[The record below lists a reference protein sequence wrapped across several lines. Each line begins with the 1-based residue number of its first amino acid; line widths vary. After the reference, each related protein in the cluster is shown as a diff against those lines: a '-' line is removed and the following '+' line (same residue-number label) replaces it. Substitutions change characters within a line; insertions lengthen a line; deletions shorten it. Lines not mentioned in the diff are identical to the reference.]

1 MSQSNAI
8 QGVLPVAI
16 SAGRFHAAILRR
28 ICTHLQCGTLTVVT
42 PDGQRFSHRAP
53 SSGPDAELVLHRWRA
68 LRRMVLGGDVAFADA
83 FIDGDWS
90 SPDVAALIELAAR
103 NTTILDHVMRG
114 SVLMRLGNRLLHLV
128 HANTRAGSRRNIQAH
143 YDLGNDFYARWL
155 DAGMT
160 YSSALYPRTDLTL
173 EEAQT
178 AKQDRVLELLAPSA
192 GQTVLEIG
200 MGWGGLAERLAQAG
214 CQVTGLTLSP
224 SQLEHAS
231 GRLQGLAA
239 QPHLRDYRDEAGRYD
254 RIVSIEML
262 EAVGEVYW
270 PTYFNKVRQCLATGG
285 NAVVQVITIADHRF
299 AQYRAAPD
307 FIQRYIF
314 PGGMLPSPR
323 VIREQATAAGLKV
336 TAHQTFGLDYA
347 RTLAEWLRRFEMAWP
362 DIAAMGFPA
371 RFRRLWHYYLCYCEA
386 GFRSGVLDVGLWR
399 LEHED

>member
-1 MSQSNAI
+1 
-8 QGVLPVAI
+8 
-16 SAGRFHAAILRR
+16 
-28 ICTHLQCGTLTVVT
+28 
-42 PDGQRFSHRAP
+42 
-53 SSGPDAELVLHRWRA
+53 
-68 LRRMVLGGDVAFADA
+68 
-83 FIDGDWS
+83 
-90 SPDVAALIELAAR
+90 
-103 NTTILDHVMRG
+103 
-114 SVLMRLGNRLLHLV
+114 LGNRLLHLV

-160 YSSALYPRTDLTL
+160 YSSALYPCTDLTL

-200 MGWGGLAERLAQAG
+200 MGWGGLAERLAQEG

-224 SQLEHAS
+224 SQLQHAS
-231 GRLQGLAA
+231 GRLQGLAV

-285 NAVVQVITIADHRF
+285 NAVLQVITIADHRF
-299 AQYRAAPD
+299 AQYRATPD

-323 VIREQATAAGLKV
+323 VIREQATAAGLKI
-336 TAHQTFGLDYA
+336 TAHQTFSLDYA

-362 DIAAMGFPA
+362 DIAVMGFPA

>member
-1 MSQSNAI
+1 
-8 QGVLPVAI
+8 
-16 SAGRFHAAILRR
+16 
-28 ICTHLQCGTLTVVT
+28 
-42 PDGQRFSHRAP
+42 
-53 SSGPDAELVLHRWRA
+53 
-68 LRRMVLGGDVAFADA
+68 
-83 FIDGDWS
+83 
-90 SPDVAALIELAAR
+90 
-103 NTTILDHVMRG
+103 
-114 SVLMRLGNRLLHLV
+114 
-128 HANTRAGSRRNIQAH
+128 
-143 YDLGNDFYARWL
+143 
-155 DAGMT
+155 
-160 YSSALYPRTDLTL
+160 
-173 EEAQT
+173 
-178 AKQDRVLELLAPSA
+178 
-192 GQTVLEIG
+192 
-200 MGWGGLAERLAQAG
+200 
-214 CQVTGLTLSP
+214 
-224 SQLEHAS
+224 
-231 GRLQGLAA
+231 LQGLAA

-270 PTYFNKVRQCLATGG
+270 PTYFNKVRQCLAAGG
-285 NAVVQVITIADHRF
+285 NAVLQVITIADHRF